1 MSKKDI
7 FCDGMFCTVDE
18 VKDFTGVQPKHLNL
32 DKDDEAGL
40 IEMLTNW
47 IRQATSLIK
56 AYCHND
62 FADYIKKFHNVPIA
76 VNNVCMRL
84 ASNMVSQAI
93 ARRDTPITKVND
105 WNISTVGSRIFT
117 NDLKEDLAPW
127 KIDSSNNSCKV
138 NFFAIT
144 GDKTDGKAHHYP
156 RRDPL
161 Y

>member
-18 VKDFTGVQPKHLNL
+18 VINFTGVKTTHLNL
-32 DKDDEAGL
+32 SKDDEPKL
-40 IEMLTNW
+40 IELVTNW

-62 FADYIKKFHNVPIA
+62 FADYIDEFKSVPIA

-84 ASNMVSQAI
+84 TANMVSQAI

-127 KIDSSNNSCKV
+127 KIENSNNSVNV

-144 GDKTDGKAHHYP
+144 GDKPHGKAHHYP
-156 RRDPL
+156 RRNSL
-161 Y
+161 F